1 MPTAP
6 PQRVPGLDESSV
18 RVAVIADVETGGT
31 ADDLFRDAWT
41 AAKAWELEVNSRGG
55 IGGRDVIVA
64 TLDTALTN
72 HRAVLEVV
80 CNGAYFAI
88 VGAQSLN
95 DYDGAEMLGTEG
107 CNIAD
112 FSGDVHGAL
121 RAESAN
127 TFIPN
132 PIYNDLRQAGP
143 ATWLAQEY
151 PDTIDNVTTFW
162 FEELQ
167 LRNETERLF
176 EMLDGLGFTVR
187 TIDTDL
193 DEGPSERI
201 LTRFTELESEA
212 IVWNADPDRLIDLLR
227 DFRENEVDL
236 TWVLCEFTCYSQ
248 EFLDD
253 GGLAV
258 EGVYTWIPHVPIDS
272 PTADDEFIDYRFFLK
287 QFAPDVGWSEVGMQT
302 WMAGRLFEASFN
314 KMLEVEPEQPT
325 REALVTAARS
335 INGFNANGMLPLTNP
350 GGRQPTSCFA
360 LMVVEGGRWVQA
372 HPQPP
377 RDLDCAGDN
386 LYGLTATRNQ
396 GLELPVAAS
405 STTSEDVAD
414 DDDAIDLD
422 NPEEVPNE

>member
-1 MPTAP
+1 M
-6 PQRVPGLDESSV
+6 PGLDESTV

-31 ADDLFRDAWT
+31 ADDLFRDAWS

-55 IGGRDVIVA
+55 IGDRDVIVA

-72 HRAVLEVV
+72 HRAVLDVV

-95 DYDGAEMLGTEG
+95 DYDGAEMLGTED

-132 PIYNDLRQAGP
+132 PIYNDVRQSGP
-143 ATWLAQEY
+143 AQWLAEEY
-151 PDTIDNVTTFW
+151 PDTVENVTTFW

-248 EFLDD
+248 EFLED

-258 EGVYTWIPHVPIDS
+258 EGVYTWIPHTPIDS

-287 QFAPDVGWSEVGMQT
+287 QFAPDVGWSEVGMLMDVGET
-302 WMAGRLFEASFN
+302 VFGMLGGGRRRRRSVAAAGRRVMRDSRSGNRLDDRLETKDRKLSEEEEDLAEMLEEFEAKELEIVSEFN
-314 KMLEVEPEQPT
+314 DKAQEVESYE
-325 REALVTAARS
+325 V
-335 INGFNANGMLPLTNP
+335 
-350 GGRQPTSCFA
+350 
-360 LMVVEGGRWVQA
+360 
-372 HPQPP
+372 
-377 RDLDCAGDN
+377 
-386 LYGLTATRNQ
+386 
-396 GLELPVAAS
+396 GLEKADISIDDIMLVWLPSLA
-405 STTSEDVAD
+405 
-414 DDDAIDLD
+414 
-422 NPEEVPNE
+422 